1 MSDKESIEKIYIGD
15 KIISKYISACFFALN
30 ADKECIQIIGRGN
43 NVKRS
48 IDVAAILLRQ
58 YLDVP
63 QELPSLDELEDAL
76 NKDDIKLAKKL
87 VKQMRVCEIK
97 IGSEKFQDRNV
108 STIDIMLRGKKKNVP
123 APISKEV

>member
-1 MSDKESIEKIYIGD
+1 MSDKESVEKIFIGD
-15 KIISKYISACFFALN
+15 KIISKYMSACFFALN

-63 QELPSLDELEDAL
+63 QEFPSFDELEDAL
-76 NKDDIKLAKKL
+76 NKEDIKLAKKL
-87 VKQMRVCEIK
+87 LKQMRTCEIK

-123 APISKEV
+123 TLAAKE

>member
-1 MSDKESIEKIYIGD
+1 MTSNESVETIPIGN
-15 KIISKYISACFFALN
+15 KIINRYITACFFALN
-30 ADKECIQIIGRGN
+30 ADKECLHIIGRGN

-63 QELPSLDELEDAL
+63 SELPSFDELEDAV
-76 NKDDIKLAKKL
+76 NKEDYKLAKKL
-87 VKQMRVCEIK
+87 IKQMKVCEIK

-108 STIDIMLRGKKKNVP
+108 STIEIMLRGKKKNVP
-123 APISKEV
+123 ATSRKE

>member
-1 MSDKESIEKIYIGD
+1 MLDKEQVEKIYIGD
-15 KIISKYISACFFALN
+15 KIISKYMSACFFALN

-48 IDVAAILLRQ
+48 IDVAAIVLRQ

-63 QELPSLDELEDAL
+63 QELPSLDELEDAI
-76 NKDDIKLAKKL
+76 NKEDIKLAKKL
-87 VKQMRVCEIK
+87 IKQMKICEIK

-108 STIDIMLRGKKKNVP
+108 STIEIMLRGKKKNVP
-123 APISKEV
+123 STTIEK

>member
-1 MSDKESIEKIYIGD
+1 MLDKESIEKIYIGD

-58 YLDVP
+58 YLDVS
-63 QELPSLDELEDAL
+63 QEFPSLDELEDAI
-76 NKDDIKLAKKL
+76 NKEDLKLAKKL
-87 VKQMRVCEIK
+87 IKQMKACEIK
-97 IGSEKFQDRNV
+97 IGSEKFQERNV
-108 STIDIMLRGKKKNVP
+108 STIEIMLRGKKKNVP
-123 APISKEV
+123 IISKQE

>member
-1 MSDKESIEKIYIGD
+1 MLDKESIEKIYIGD
-15 KIISKYISACFFALN
+15 KIISRYISACFFALN

-63 QELPSLDELEDAL
+63 QELPSFDELEDAI
-76 NKDDIKLAKKL
+76 NKEDIKLAKKL
-87 VKQMRVCEIK
+87 IKQMKVCEIK
-97 IGSEKFQDRNV
+97 IGSEKFQERNV
-108 STIDIMLRGKKKNVP
+108 STIDIK
-123 APISKEV
+123 

>member
-1 MSDKESIEKIYIGD
+1 MLDKESIEKIYIGD
-15 KIISKYISACFFALN
+15 KIISRYISACFFALN

-63 QELPSLDELEDAL
+63 QELPSFDELEDAI
-76 NKDDIKLAKKL
+76 NKEDIKLAKKL
-87 VKQMRVCEIK
+87 IKQMKVCEIK
-97 IGSEKFQDRNV
+97 IGSEKFQERNV

-123 APISKEV
+123 VTTIEK